1 MTLSPGISLLA
12 DEHTSFKRQHGT
24 QGQGTTLAVSASGA
38 AMAQFVLALDG
49 ELHALKA
56 LVEGGEA
63 ALCDLSEDGETLL
76 MVACSGGK
84 QPPEPCPGRPAAT
97 QSPTARTPR
106 RPPPTYPPN
115 RSCAPTPPSRAGALI
130 CGFGVG
136 ASRPYLMGPLSSSLR
151 RCACPRRP
159 ALQSA
164 LPATRCL
171 ARSVRTGPGA
181 ASDGRARP
189 HAQSAPRALPCVG
202 HVDTIAALLEMGA
215 DAYQKDDTG
224 MTALIKAA
232 REDNADAVKV
242 LCEHY
247 ISDGHGD
254 DLDDTDQSNLTALGH
269 AAWHGSVGSLKA
281 LLRFSVDVDKI
292 ISNGNT
298 ALQLAAGEGHED
310 VVEQLIGARASITT
324 ADKEQE
330 TALMKASM
338 EGHDGLK
345 AFAKELVRHYSP
357 PRLDATEADRA

>member
-1 MTLSPGISLLA
+1 
-12 DEHTSFKRQHGT
+12 
-24 QGQGTTLAVSASGA
+24 
-38 AMAQFVLALDG
+38 
-49 ELHALKA
+49 
-56 LVEGGEA
+56 
-63 ALCDLSEDGETLL
+63 
-76 MVACSGGK
+76 
-84 QPPEPCPGRPAAT
+84 
-97 QSPTARTPR
+97 
-106 RPPPTYPPN
+106 
-115 RSCAPTPPSRAGALI
+115 
-130 CGFGVG
+130 
-136 ASRPYLMGPLSSSLR
+136 
-151 RCACPRRP
+151 
-159 ALQSA
+159 
-164 LPATRCL
+164 
-171 ARSVRTGPGA
+171 
-181 ASDGRARP
+181 
-189 HAQSAPRALPCVG
+189 
-202 HVDTIAALLEMGA
+202 MGA

-338 EGHDGLK
+338 EGHDGVVVMLMAEGANAEHK
-345 AFAKELVRHYSP
+345 NKDGYNALHYAVAMGHSSVARALLSAKADVNAEDEEGRTPLVMCAMYGQEDVMTVLLDMGAFAAASADDRKKALGSAEEGNAVIHEMLQAEAEAIMELEAEGEFEGTSSP
-357 PRLDATEADRA
+357 RCRAVSAASLMFRRACFVSYYVQACVLCIACQAKASAWAWTPPTCARR